1 MDSQKTIK
9 VDDVTEV
16 AVVELLSNVFN
27 SIAYMDPETVRRNLE
42 LGSEGGMSEQDRS
55 IRMELGNYLM
65 SHFSLIFIGLIVNQ
79 DFRDTFMEAVSVEIA
94 LDDKDANFVKKI
106 RSEMKDDKVRDT
118 KGNFVLNFSSY
129 NDKIYRKINGKL
141 SDSFNIVSSFGDTVD
156 NFVGELTDEDM
167 TDIGFCVS
175 NFMYLIRAF
184 SQNALFTNYVK
195 AVCHSVQQQL
205 DLK

>member
-16 AVVELLSNVFN
+16 AVVELLSNIFN

-94 LDDKDANFVKKI
+94 LDGKDADFVKKI

-129 NDKIYRKINGKL
+129 NDKIYRKINGMSL
-141 SDSFNIVSSFGDTVD
+141 ATV
-156 NFVGELTDEDM
+156 
-167 TDIGFCVS
+167 
-175 NFMYLIRAF
+175 
-184 SQNALFTNYVK
+184 
-195 AVCHSVQQQL
+195 
-205 DLK
+205 